1 MLDNYF
7 NFKGNDTDFKTEI
20 LAGITTFLAMAYI
33 LGVNPT
39 MLADVECLQLEYFLQ
54 LQLHQVLHV

>member
-39 MLADVECLQLEYFLQ
+39 MLADGGMSATGVFFAQS
-54 LQLHQVLHV
+54 